1 MSIFHDGYLTGISL
15 GERSA
20 CLGLKTDTGER
31 YELDLI
37 GVHRLRA
44 DDFRQGNIILDLEV
58 ITGRAPPVSEFNR
71 QMERLDETPSADVA
85 PSYHDARSSRIEKIF
100 VQIVAGETTLVIVN
114 PTYGCD
120 LVALCSS
127 AVLRG
132 PHP

>member
-1 MSIFHDGYLTGISL
+1 MSIFNHGYLTGISL

-31 YELDLI
+31 YEFDLI

-100 VQIVAGETTLVIVN
+100 VQI
-114 PTYGCD
+114 
-120 LVALCSS
+120 
-127 AVLRG
+127 
-132 PHP
+132 